1 MTQIGERALVAWP
14 LLVAEVLIFGTAA
27 FAVLL
32 APEAQSE
39 EVANA
44 LTPLWRVLALMAVV
58 SSPLALLIGTANM
71 GDLSLRAA
79 LPFVPDVLRETHF
92 GKVWLWSFPLS
103 LSLPAIAWTRGR
115 GPLKTAALGL
125 AACGLLLLGSLSG
138 HAIDRGALAVVVY
151 FAHEVAAALWI
162 GAILGLW
169 VGAVHGNLG
178 SEWVLR
184 TAPRVSGVAGWTVTI
199 LILSGLYTAYYSLGA
214 DPHRLIEAAY
224 GRTLVDK
231 VCAAMLVLMIGAYNR
246 YWVMPAVSETSAQ
259 ASLLRNVGIECIL
272 LVGVLGLAALLA
284 DTPPAH

>member
-169 VGAVHGNLG
+169 VGAVQATLDRSGYRDRAAGFGRRRMDGDNTHTERSVHGLLFARRRPAPSNRSG
-178 SEWVLR
+178 IR
-184 TAPRVSGVAGWTVTI
+184 T
-199 LILSGLYTAYYSLGA
+199 
-214 DPHRLIEAAY
+214 DP
-224 GRTLVDK
+224 G
-231 VCAAMLVLMIGAYNR
+231 G
-246 YWVMPAVSETSAQ
+246 
-259 ASLLRNVGIECIL
+259 
-272 LVGVLGLAALLA
+272 
-284 DTPPAH
+284 